1 MNGRELW
8 SRKVRINAQANVT
21 TMSITM
27 ELVNTPTAIKLTIL
41 IMLSYWSS

>member
-21 TMSITM
+21 TMS
-27 ELVNTPTAIKLTIL
+27 LYAYNNGACKYPYCNTTYHTNYA
-41 IMLSYWSS
+41 